1 MTTLQDLRLELANED
16 THLVAQGEISGHKI
30 SLTSFLMTGLDLEDH
45 QYVSAIS
52 IFSH

>member
-1 MTTLQDLRLELANED
+1 MTTLHNVQLELAKED
-16 THLVAQGEISGHKI
+16 TQLVTQGEISAHKI
-30 SLTSFLMTGLDLEDH
+30 SLMSFLMTGLDLEDH